1 MIVYCKIIRKLQV
14 NVQVIHNR
22 TSVTHD
28 TNAKRTVLHIQLH
41 KKPLV
46 LDLFLVSLIN
56 HKLIAKDFFFFLNPG
71 NVVCCSLLCLL
82 KII

>member
-56 HKLIAKDFFFFLNPG
+56 HKLIAKDFFFFFKSRE
-71 NVVCCSLLCLL
+71 CSLLCLL